1 MCMGMREF
9 DIVNRASIINFDIEI
24 LINKQCC
31 FMFFLFLSKYY
42 IVITVINISPNFGR
56 VRPGNR

>member
-1 MCMGMREF
+1 MCTGMRGF
-9 DIVNRASIINFDIEI
+9 DIVNRASMINFDIEI
-24 LINKQCC
+24 LIKNNV
-31 FMFFLFLSKYY
+31 FFLFLSKYY